1 MWQRG
6 FLELG
11 DELWAAFDKF
21 DEAFFRSWKEDIEL
35 LDVRV
40 ETKLLEFSGDPFG
53 VVFVVWRTDMVRA
66 RREAVD
72 VSAEVFPGRN
82 GAEVLFPPAFDAGR
96 VGGGGRRTL
105 PRGGV
110 LGRQKNHTVF

>member
-66 RREAVD
+66 RREAVH
-72 VSAEVFPGRN
+72 VSAEIVPARD
-82 GAEVLFPPAFDAGR
+82 GAELLFPLAFGAGR
-96 VGGGGRRTL
+96 F
-105 PRGGV
+105 RGGAEERLL
-110 LGRQKNHTVF
+110 LGGAVATATSNQ